1 MEKFTITIAREFGSM
16 GRSIAKELSEEL
28 GVAFY
33 DRDIVEAV
41 SKQLN
46 LPVSTVS
53 DVEEKAKNHLFAR
66 KFPLGTDEEYMQDM
80 VFDTQ
85 KKLIRELAEKS
96 SCIFVGRC
104 SDFILEQEKNN
115 INIYIYASRT
125 NRLKNCVEH
134 LDMTEDEAG
143 RMMASVDRARS
154 AYHRKYAGYLP
165 SDPEHKNLM
174 IDSSLLGVC
183 GTAQMIARVVREV
196 FPG

>member
-1 MEKFTITIAREFGSM
+1 MEKFTLTITREFGSL

-53 DVEEKAKNHLFAR
+53 NVEEKSKNRLFAR
-66 KFPLGTDEEYMQDM
+66 KFPLGTDEEYIQDM

-85 KKLIRELAEKS
+85 QKLIRDLAGKS

-104 SDFILEQEKNN
+104 SDYILEHEKRN
-115 INIYIYASRT
+115 INIFIYASRA
-125 NRLKNCVEH
+125 NRLKNCIDH
-134 LDMTEDEAG
+134 LDMTGEEA
-143 RMMASVDRARS
+143 RKMIASVDRARC
-154 AYHRKYAGYLP
+154 AYHKKYAGYLP

-174 IDSSLLGVC
+174 IDSSLLGVR
-183 GTAQMIARVVREV
+183 GTAGMIAHVVRKL
-196 FPG
+196 F

>member
-1 MEKFTITIAREFGSM
+1 MEKFTLTIAREFGSM

-134 LDMTEDEAG
+134 LDMTEDEA
-143 RMMASVDRARS
+143 RKMMASVDKARS

-174 IDSSLLGVC
+174 IDSSLLGVR
-183 GTAQMIARVVREV
+183 GTAHMIARVVREL
-196 FPG
+196 FQ